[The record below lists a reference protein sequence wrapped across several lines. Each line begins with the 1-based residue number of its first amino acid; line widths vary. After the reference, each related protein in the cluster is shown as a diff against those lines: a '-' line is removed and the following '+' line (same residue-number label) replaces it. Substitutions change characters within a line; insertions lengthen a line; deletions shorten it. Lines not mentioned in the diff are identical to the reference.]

1 MSFMKSVAFICDKIH
16 LNEKNQSIVTEP
28 KANKEALTAL
38 FDNLDLILKHR
49 NLIYKTPD
57 FYGIHID
64 GILAG
69 GMYIGI
75 CRLHLGDLLALW
87 EHTNWHTDD
96 MYFYS
101 VGGSP
106 LSGQNISRWY
116 DAKHKKFKDGNCVKF
131 FGKGWGVLGFKA
143 FNYVQH
149 GDFVCGSN
157 KIKCVGWTKEHKK
170 SDMTIFDLIDR
181 LKTM

>member
-1 MSFMKSVAFICDKIH
+1 MSINSVAYVCDKIH
-16 LNEKNQSIVTEP
+16 LTGKNQSIVTEP
-28 KANKEALTAL
+28 KSNKDALMAL

-49 NLIYKTPD
+49 ELIYKTPD

-64 GILAG
+64 GIYAG

-75 CRLHLGDLLALW
+75 CVLRLGDILALW
-87 EHTNWHTDD
+87 EHTNWHTDN
-96 MYFYS
+96 MYFYA

-116 DAKHKKFKDGNCVKF
+116 DVKDKTIKTGNCAQF
-131 FGKGWGVLGFKA
+131 FGRGWGALGFKA

-149 GDFVCGSN
+149 GDFVAKSN
-157 KIKCVGWTKEHKK
+157 KIKCVGWNQEHKK
-170 SDMTIFDLIDR
+170 SDMTIFDLIEY
-181 LKTM
+181 LKTK